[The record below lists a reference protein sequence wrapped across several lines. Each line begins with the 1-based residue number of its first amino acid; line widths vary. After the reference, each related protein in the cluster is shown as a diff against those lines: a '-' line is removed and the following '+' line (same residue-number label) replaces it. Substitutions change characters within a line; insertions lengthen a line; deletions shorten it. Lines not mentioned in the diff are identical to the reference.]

1 MKTAQEV
8 LKDIQG
14 IKEQVCE
21 CMDANQ
27 AIEEID
33 DYIRQKCEE
42 FPQTRIVNRNGRVVN
57 E

>member
-14 IKEQVCE
+14 IIEQVGE

-33 DYIRQKCEE
+33 DYIKKERDE
-42 FPQTRIVNRNGRVVN
+42 
-57 E
+57 